1 LQLFPLDINIP
12 AGNKNKQK
20 SARLQWLTPV
30 ILAQTNSSNDPI
42 SKITRGKWTGGMA
55 QAVEHLL
62 RKLKTKF
69 EPQHHRKK
77 KIKERKKR
85 KTEIQHDA
93 VIGLVNIQHST
104 F

>member
-1 LQLFPLDINIP
+1 
-12 AGNKNKQK
+12 
-20 SARLQWLTPV
+20 
-30 ILAQTNSSNDPI
+30 
-42 SKITRGKWTGGMA
+42 MA